1 MENFAQAFNAL
12 NADTTV
18 TGRLDGAE
26 YTGPLSKV
34 WAWARGAGEDALD
47 EIEVP
52 GLGTV
57 HTHSLRGLGYFETLE
72 ADDDYEYH
80 HMSQAAIE
88 GFIARV
94 KELAVEQL
102 QAESGLK
109 LMVEDGEITGGFGTI
124 PVSSDDGH
132 AWDEATRARANAIAE
147 KYGFFVADSDYSA
160 PGFDNVY
167 FEALS

>member
-1 MENFAQAFNAL
+1 MEKFVQAFNAI

-34 WAWARGAGEDALD
+34 WTWAQGAGEDALD
-47 EIEVP
+47 EIVVP
-52 GLGTV
+52 GLGAV
-57 HTHSLRGLGYFETLE
+57 HTHSLRGLGYFEVSE
-72 ADDDYEYH
+72 DDDECEYH

-102 QAESGLK
+102 QAESGLT

-124 PVSSDDGH
+124 PVSSADGH
-132 AWDEATRARANAIAE
+132 EWDEATHARANAIAE
-147 KYGFFVADSDYSA
+147 RYGFFVADSDYSA

-167 FEALS
+167 FEAFS